1 MKIAIITSIS
11 SKSARE
17 LAEHLRVNGIQAD
30 VFHPY
35 KDGRSDFRAYDYVFS
50 YGCSAETEHKQRINS
65 PKAIKRCIDKVAT
78 FKTVTENNAVVPIPR
93 WWVDKRDI
101 PADAY
106 TIVVRKKRDGNKATG
121 LEYWYRDSG
130 QPIPNGELYTD
141 YFYHKREYR
150 VVFFQGQCFIYYKHY
165 DKVEDSHEFRL
176 QRLADFEKMHMACSY
191 ARVKLGIEFVAF
203 DVVAKSK
210 NDFVILEAN
219 SGGALTPEVSTAIV
233 EYFLNK

>member
-17 LAEHLRVNGIQAD
+17 LAEHLRVNGIKAD

-65 PKAIKRCIDKVAT
+65 PKAVKLCIDKAET
-78 FKTVTENNAVVPIPR
+78 FKKLDGLPHPR
-93 WWVDKRDI
+93 WWIDKRNI

-130 QPIPNGELYTD
+130 LPVPNGELYTE

-150 VVFFQGQCFIYYKHY
+150 VVVFDERAFVYYKHY

-176 QRLADFEKMHMACSY
+176 QRAGEFGMLSGACLV
-191 ARVKLGIEFVAF
+191 AAKRLGIDFVAF
-203 DVVAKSK
+203 DVVAKTK